1 MILCAKQMIPCKS
14 FGLLCMISCSVFL
27 PFGCLVY
34 ARNCLFISC
43 REIVWCT
50 SIQQPHCGKEFVLL
64 SELCA
69 AIRVAH
75 RWNMRP
81 PFCHRSDSVQ
91 SRRRTN
97 KNNKFEDAQLLHTLS
112 FTQLPLGKLW
122 RPTVSFKR
130 IRYCPG
136 GVRCRKLRLAIWFQC
151 WQWWEGGWQQD
162 KAGCIRC
169 CGGSGRCSRTDGER
183 LGFFSHWT
191 WNGGTVT
198 LSIFF
203 HDLHNAHYNA
213 LFSHNFKDIRG
224 LLHPTSR
231 ILE

>member
-1 MILCAKQMIPCKS
+1 MVLCAKQMIPFKS

-27 PFGCLVY
+27 PFFGCLVY
-34 ARNCLFISC
+34 PRNCLFISC
-43 REIVWCT
+43 RERVWCT
-50 SIQQPHCGKEFVLL
+50 SIQQPHCAKEFVLL

-69 AIRVAH
+69 AIRGAH

-81 PFCHRSDSVQ
+81 PSCHRSDSVQ

-112 FTQLPLGKLW
+112 LTQLPSWKLW
-122 RPTVSFKR
+122 RPSGSFKR
-130 IRYCPG
+130 IRYCSG
-136 GVRCRKLRLAIWFQC
+136 GVRCRIMIPVLTMMRRRVT
-151 WQWWEGGWQQD
+151 EGQSRMY
-162 KAGCIRC
+162 KMLEM
-169 CGGSGRCSRTDGER
+169 RCSRTDGER

-203 HDLHNAHYNA
+203 HDLHNAHYKA
-213 LFSHNFKDIRG
+213 LFSHNCTG
-224 LLHPTSR
+224 
-231 ILE
+231 